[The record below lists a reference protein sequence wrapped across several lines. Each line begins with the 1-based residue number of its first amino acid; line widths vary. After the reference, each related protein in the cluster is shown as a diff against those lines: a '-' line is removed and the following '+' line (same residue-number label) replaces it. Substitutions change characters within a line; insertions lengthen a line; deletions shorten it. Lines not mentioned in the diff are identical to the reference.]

1 MQKCEE
7 GHDNGLDWG
16 EEVPGGRCALPGI
29 GVVRLVKGPRRN
41 VVAVAVAVAVI
52 AFWLYS
58 FIAKRL

>member
-29 GVVRLVKGPRRN
+29 GVVRLVRAPRRN
-41 VVAVAVAVAVI
+41 IVAVAVI
-52 AFWLYS
+52 AFWL
-58 FIAKRL
+58 

>member
-41 VVAVAVAVAVI
+41 VVAVAVI